1 MYPFKIQQSQKKFLS
16 PEVLLNFE
24 YYNEISMEQ
33 NMFEKVVLLQTYTNV
48 NGCFGVFVF
57 VYFSLIVN
65 MGKTTTT
72 CAGSKH

>member
-1 MYPFKIQQSQKKFLS
+1 
-16 PEVLLNFE
+16 
-24 YYNEISMEQ
+24 
-33 NMFEKVVLLQTYTNV
+33 MFEKVVLILTYTNV

-72 CAGSKH
+72 CAGSKHYEK